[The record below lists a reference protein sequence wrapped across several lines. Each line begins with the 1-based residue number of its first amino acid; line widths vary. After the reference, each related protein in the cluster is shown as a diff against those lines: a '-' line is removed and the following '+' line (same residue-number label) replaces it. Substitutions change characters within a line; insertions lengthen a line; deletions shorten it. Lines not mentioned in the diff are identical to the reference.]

1 MVTGATP
8 LAGGQYRPHAHLGRG
23 AAGAAGATPAA
34 ATFRCPSRPP
44 SALVARAPLARAPLA
59 RPLAARPAAGARA
72 IGDRAILEQQQPQPL
87 LAAFL
92 RRRRRRSAAAAAA
105 TIGGGSSASTSSS
118 SSSGSLLRPPSS
130 AHSSSSSGSGGGRP
144 TQQQRPLPPLR
155 AGPVIVDDG
164 SADED
169 SSGVV
174 ATRVAGGSP
183 SGSGAHSTNGAHAAA
198 IAAAA
203 PDSALAKATA
213 AADAADRAATA
224 ARDGLAAALADE
236 QRERRALLDAAAAP
250 GGGGLRARVAAQL
263 ASVPHRWRLVAMI
276 AVSFVL
282 CNMDKVNMSVA
293 VIPMA
298 RDLGWTATD
307 RGLVSSSFFWGYS
320 LTQIPAGWISTRVG
334 GARVLAAGVA
344 LWSFGTLVAPPAA
357 HHSLGALCASRVL
370 VGLGEGFAP
379 SAAVSVLA
387 AQVPS
392 AERARAVTTV
402 WGGLDVGSAV
412 GLLLSG
418 PLIRMYGWP
427 SVFYL
432 FAVLGG
438 IWCLLWPL
446 FRPERPDRVSE
457 AEARVQAAEK
467 LAKKARK
474 AADAEASA
482 ASAGSEADAAE
493 QRQAA
498 KKARAA
504 DARKAA
510 AARRGRVPWGEFMRS
525 PPVWAVTVA
534 HFCFNWGYY
543 TLLAWLP
550 SYFEAALGVSV
561 QSSSLFTL
569 VPYVAMTAM
578 TPLVGPV
585 ADGWVKRGM
594 SLTRARKLC
603 QGIAFVGPAACMLAC
618 AALTPAPG
626 GAPLAAGGGTAALLV
641 LLLSLGFAL
650 GAWSRA
656 GLYCNHQDLS
666 PKYASALLGITNT
679 AGAIPGVLGVTSAG
693 YLLDATGSWA
703 LALFLPTA
711 ACQLF
716 GAAVYT
722 ALASSERQD
731 WV

>member
-1 MVTGATP
+1 MTGAMA
-8 LAGGQYRPHAHLGRG
+8 LAGGPQQHRSVAPHHLGRG
-23 AAGAAGATPAA
+23 AAGAAGAGAGGAA
-34 ATFRCPSRPP
+34 PVVARCVCARPP
-44 SALVARAPLARAPLA
+44 SAIAR
-59 RPLAARPAAGARA
+59 RPLASRPAAAGPVS
-72 IGDRAILEQQQPQPL
+72 DRAFPHEQQPL

-92 RRRRRRSAAAAAA
+92 RRRRRRAAAAAA
-105 TIGGGSSASTSSS
+105 AVAPAAAAAANSSNLSSPNYPPSAHFSS
-118 SSSGSLLRPPSS
+118 SSSGLGTTR
-130 AHSSSSSGSGGGRP
+130 R
-144 TQQQRPLPPLR
+144 RPLLPAR

-164 SADED
+164 SAEED
-169 SSGVV
+169 SGV
-174 ATRVAGGSP
+174 ATAVATAAGH
-183 SGSGAHSTNGAHAAA
+183 ANGNSAALAAA
-198 IAAAA
+198 LAAAP
-203 PDSALAKATA
+203 PDSALAKAVA
-213 AADAADRAATA
+213 AADAADRAADK
-224 ARDGLAAALADE
+224 ARADLAAEQAEEERERASLLADAKAKGSKRE
-236 QRERRALLDAAAAP
+236 QLAAT
-250 GGGGLRARVAAQL
+250 L
-263 ASVPHRWRLVAMI
+263 ASVPHRWRLVAMM

-344 LWSFGTLVAPPAA
+344 LWSFGTLIAPPAA
-357 HHSLGALCASRVL
+357 HHSLMALCASRVL

-432 FAVLGG
+432 FAILGG
-438 IWCLLWPL
+438 VWCLLWPL
-446 FRPERPDRVSE
+446 FRPEHPDRVSA

-467 LAKKARK
+467 AAKKARK
-474 AADAEASA
+474 AADAEAA
-482 ASAGSEADAAE
+482 AAAAAAAGSEADAAE

-504 DARKAA
+504 DARRAA
-510 AARRGRVPWGEFMRS
+510 AARRGRVPWGDFLRS

-550 SYFEAALGVSV
+550 SYFELALGVSV

-578 TPLVGPV
+578 TPLVGPI

-594 SLTRARKLC
+594 SLTRVRKLC

-618 AALTPAPG
+618 AALTPAAG
-626 GAPLAAGGGTAALLV
+626 GAPLDAGGGTAAPLLV